1 MLDHRRPPFC
11 EEGTIWLC
19 KDNDGD
25 LVCDEKEPIAQYI
38 RGNLE
43 HALNGLVPT
52 MDNWVYNA
60 KEGLRLRRVDGKWI
74 TDQTNRP
81 RTMGSDAGRLRP
93 PLLQQQRR
101 PDPRRSGSHLFACR
115 PHEQSAGECPA
126 LSRSGSLADPRKS
139 GINRGYDP
147 SYLRPDGTMI
157 NANSNCGPVVYRG
170 DNLPAEL
177 HGNIFI
183 NETVGNLVRRQVLVE
198 DENGMY
204 SVNAYAEEHKE
215 FIASTDERFRPVNM
229 FNAPDGTLYL
239 LDMYRGVVQQGDLI
253 TPYLRNQIIERG
265 LEQPINLGRIYG
277 IVHGAPNRAICLSAA
292 SVDELVTL
300 LSHPN
305 GWHRD
310 MAQQLL
316 VQHGDLSVTR
326 QPWNGSPPRAS
337 RREAV
342 CTPSGHWKDLTSSA
356 RCCCSIWSLTMTLTS
371 ELAQIYLM
379 GRVIGPD
386 PSPAVLIEELIPLS
400 QDESNCPAPFRH
412 DGRIDRQSDRRRG
425 CRAGLERGRRRY
437 AGLLQALLAGFAGQE
452 VEFLAARIKHSSWAE
467 PET

>member
-1 MLDHRRPPFC
+1 MRGFMPNVDGVGENEPVGTISILEDTDNDGKIDKSHVFLGDLVMPRGLCWTIDGLLVC

-74 TDQTNRP
+74 TDQTINRGQWGL
-81 RTMGSDAGRLRP
+81 TQDDSGRLYYNNNADLIRGDLVP
-93 PLLQQQRR
+93 IYSPAAHTNNPLVNVQLYHDQEVWPIRVN
-101 PDPRRSGSHLFACR
+101 P
-115 PHEQSAGECPA
+115 
-126 LSRSGSLADPRKS
+126 

-177 HGNIFI
+177 RGNIFI

-198 DENGMY
+198 DENGVY

-239 LDMYRGVVQQGDLI
+239 LDMYRGVVQQGDFI

-265 LEQPINLGRIYG
+265 LEQPINLGRIYR
-277 IVHGAPNRAICLSAA
+277 IVHETTQPREKVSLIAA
-292 SVDELVTL
+292 SVDELVAHTFPSQRL
-300 LSHPN
+300 AS
-305 GWHRD
+305 R
-310 MAQQLL
+310 
-316 VQHGDLSVTR
+316 HGPTVARPAWRSV
-326 QPWNGSPPRAS
+326 GRAS
-337 RREAV
+337 PGTA
-342 CTPSGHWKDLTSSA
+342 
-356 RCCCSIWSLTMTLTS
+356 
-371 ELAQIYLM
+371 
-379 GRVIGPD
+379 
-386 PSPAVLIEELIPLS
+386 
-400 QDESNCPAPFRH
+400 
-412 DGRIDRQSDRRRG
+412 RRRG
-425 CRAGLERGRRRY
+425 R
-437 AGLLQALLAGFAGQE
+437 
-452 VEFLAARIKHSSWAE
+452 VAARPFARPLDIGRIEQAQ
-467 PET
+467 PAVAARYGL